1 MKNWNSNIK
10 MPEYHCM
17 IKYIQFICI
26 LALFTSCGSKPSNKE
41 IVLQASTE
49 NIVDTQ
55 QVIEPEMKK
64 NFTVDF
70 IMGKFNPE
78 KEKEFV
84 EMNLK
89 YASDRGMYMQ
99 GEAYEAFVKM
109 AEAAKKDNVSLKVI
123 SAARNFFRQKSIWE
137 RKWNG
142 QTKVGGKDLSK
153 SISVPKDR
161 ALKILE
167 YSSMPG
173 TSRHH
178 WGTDID
184 INNLENSY
192 FESGQGKIEYDW
204 LLANAPSFGFCQP
217 YTPIG
222 PDRPKGY
229 FEEKWHW
236 SYMPI
241 SKPLTEAA
249 EAKLRNELIQGFD
262 GCETASEIDVVKHF
276 VLGIYNGCRH

>member
-1 MKNWNSNIK
+1 MVNNIVGL
-10 MPEYHCM
+10 C
-17 IKYIQFICI
+17 FLI
-26 LALFTSCGSKPSNKE
+26 LLLSCGSDNKSNTTSPAIAHQQAVMSSEQKVKP
-41 IVLQASTE
+41 
-49 NIVDTQ
+49 
-55 QVIEPEMKK
+55 QVKK
-64 NFTVDF
+64 DFPIDF

-78 KEKEFV
+78 REDAFV
-84 EMNLK
+84 EIEQK
-89 YASDRGMYMQ
+89 YASNTGMYMQ
-99 GEAYEAFVKM
+99 REAYDAFIKM
-109 AEAAKKDNVSLKVI
+109 AKAAQQDEISFKIV

-153 SISVPKDR
+153 TIQEPKDR

-167 YSSMPG
+167 FSSMPG

-192 FESGQGKIEYDW
+192 FASGQGKKEYDW
-204 LLANAPSFGFCQP
+204 LVANGPSFGFCQP
-217 YTPIG
+217 YTPINEE
-222 PDRPKGY
+222 RPKGY

-241 SKPLTEAA
+241 SKPLTDAA
-249 EAKLRNELIQGFD
+249 EAKLRNELINGFD
-262 GCETASEIDVVKHF
+262 GSETAVEIDVVKHF
-276 VLGIYNGCRH
+276 VLGINRGCRH

>member
-1 MKNWNSNIK
+1 
-10 MPEYHCM
+10 M
-17 IKYIQFICI
+17 IKYITIFALLIC
-26 LALFTSCGSKPSNKE
+26 LLSCAADKSSQKTEADASEAALT
-41 IVLQASTE
+41 TE
-49 NIVDTQ
+49 QKATPEVKKDFP
-55 QVIEPEMKK
+55 IEK
-64 NFTVDF
+64 

-78 KEKEFV
+78 KEIEFV
-84 EMNLK
+84 EIDLQ
-89 YASDRGMYMQ
+89 YASNKGMYMQ
-99 GEAYEAFVKM
+99 REAYEAYVEM
-109 AEAAKKDNVSLKVI
+109 AEAAKKDGISLKII
-123 SAARNFFRQKSIWE
+123 SATRNFFRQKTIWE

-153 SISVPKDR
+153 TIEIPKDR

-184 INNLENSY
+184 INDLENSY
-192 FESGQGKIEYDW
+192 FASGQGKLEYDW
-204 LLANAPSFGFCQP
+204 LTANGPSFGFCQP

-222 PDRPKGY
+222 PERPKGY

-241 SKPLTEAA
+241 SKPMTDAA
-249 EAKLRNELIQGFD
+249 EAKLRNEMISGFD
-262 GCETASEIDVVKHF
+262 GSQTAVEIDVVKHF
-276 VLGIYNGCRH
+276 VLGIGGACRH